1 MREEEEQEEEVAA
14 PLHRS
19 FAALRVDVPRVI
31 LFRTFLDGFPM
42 SLRILGFI
50 LAVALLVGYR
60 LIKPRAQ
67 ASDLPGPWN
76 LSTLFLASALTLF
89 AELALIR
96 WVATEVRVFAY
107 VKNLALLLCFLGFGL
122 GCALARQRPRW
133 QTAATAL
140 VGLIAIVRLPWRGP
154 QVMETLSQ
162 YLGAAQDIEIW
173 ATRAAQDTSG
183 FLLAVAVTAILLL
196 LITYIFIPIGQTVS
210 RQIELAPRTLYG
222 YSWNLAGSLAGILA
236 FFAVSWLALPPAVWF
251 AIVLAGMALLQSN
264 RSDTLWLAAAVLPVA
279 LLLFDPSTPHHFNLW
294 TPYQQIEVEDQ
305 YFPDGELLDAQ
316 IRVNHTGYQI
326 TVNLSPDFLARH
338 PHLLTEA
345 PDENPYNLPF
355 RFTSPN
361 PRVLIVG
368 SGTGNDV
375 AAALRH
381 QARAVDAVEID
392 PKIFALGR
400 RHPEH
405 PYDDPRVSAHLT
417 DARAFMKRT
426 TARYDLILFGL
437 LDSHTQLSDYS
448 NMRLDNFVYTE
459 ESFREARALLAPGGV
474 LFLKFQI
481 NHSFVGRRLAEM
493 LTRTFAKPPVVF
505 LALSSYTAA
514 ATCFAISP
522 SGQVEAS
529 LAADPRLRQFA
540 ADRRPA
546 FLASPEVAVTPV
558 AVTTDDWPYLYHQ
571 GHWIPG
577 IFYLLSAL
585 VILLAAVLYFQIPEA
600 RSRVPSLFFFSMGA
614 GFLLL
619 ETQVVSRLALYF
631 GTTWQVNGIVIAAI
645 LSALLLANFVIE
657 RQQRAWPRAWT
668 LIGILLGIACAYFI
682 PFSRIP
688 GAAAL
693 VGSFAALIFAIPVF
707 FAGLLFASE
716 FRSADSPAAALGANM
731 LGAVV
736 GGLLENLSLITGM
749 KALLLIAALLYCLAA
764 VGFLGLPAPQ
774 SAASVPPEHRQ

>member
-1 MREEEEQEEEVAA
+1 
-14 PLHRS
+14 
-19 FAALRVDVPRVI
+19 
-31 LFRTFLDGFPM
+31 M

-50 LAVALLVGYR
+50 LAAVVLVGYR
-60 LIKPRAQ
+60 VIKPRTQ
-67 ASDLPGPWN
+67 AAGVPDRWN

-140 VGLIAIVRLPWRGP
+140 VGLIVIVRLPWRGP
-154 QVMETLSQ
+154 QIMETLSQ
-162 YLGAAQDIEIW
+162 SLGAAQDVEIW
-173 ATRAAQDTSG
+173 ATGTMHDTTG
-183 FLLAVAVTAILLL
+183 FLLAVVVITILLL

-210 RQIELAPRTLYG
+210 RQIELAPRPLYG

-251 AIVLAGMALLQSN
+251 TIVLAGMALLQSN
-264 RSDTLWLAAAVLPVA
+264 RSDSIRLAAAVLPVV
-279 LLLFDPSTPHHFNLW
+279 LLLMDPSTPRHFNLW
-294 TPYQQIEVEDQ
+294 TPYQQIDVED
-305 YFPDGELLDAQ
+305 YKFPDGEIRGTD
-316 IRVNHTGYQI
+316 IRVNHTGYQTI
-326 TVNLSPDFLARH
+326 VNLSPDFLARH
-338 PHLLTEA
+338 PQLLKE
-345 PDENPYNLPF
+345 PQDENPYNLPF
-355 RFTSPN
+355 RFASPN

-375 AAALRH
+375 AGALRN
-381 QARAVDAVEID
+381 QSRSVDAVEID
-392 PKIFALGR
+392 PKILALGR
-400 RHPEH
+400 SRHPEH
-405 PYDDPRVSAHLT
+405 PYDDPRVSVHLT

-459 ESFREARALLAPGGV
+459 ESFREARSLLAPDGII
-474 LFLKFQI
+474 FIKFQI
-481 NHSFVGRRLAEM
+481 NHFFMGQRLAEM
-493 LTRTFAKPPVVF
+493 LTRTFGKPPVVF
-505 LALSSYTAA
+505 FAPSSYSTD
-514 ATCFAISP
+514 ATCFVISP
-522 SGQVEAS
+522 SSQVETS
-529 LAADPRLRQFA
+529 LAADPRLRQLVDA
-540 ADRRPA
+540 RPRS
-546 FLASPEVAVTPV
+546 FLASPSGAAPGAVNPV

-585 VILLAAVLYFQIPEA
+585 VILLAAAFYFQIPEA
-600 RSRVPSLFFFSMGA
+600 RTRVPSLFFFSMGA

-619 ETQVVSRLALYF
+619 ETQIVSRLALYF

-645 LSALLLANFVIE
+645 LSALLLANFVIDK
-657 RQQRAWPRAWT
+657 RGQRLPWSRSWT
-668 LIGILLGIACAYFI
+668 LAGILVGIACAYFV
-682 PFSRIP
+682 PFNRIP
-688 GAAAL
+688 GSASL

-736 GGLLENLSLITGM
+736 GGLLENLSLIVGM
-749 KALLLIAALLYCLAA
+749 KALLLVAALLYSLAA
-764 VGFLGLPAPQ
+764 LGFLGLPSRPT
-774 SAASVPPEHRQ
+774 AALNQR

>member
-1 MREEEEQEEEVAA
+1 
-14 PLHRS
+14 
-19 FAALRVDVPRVI
+19 
-31 LFRTFLDGFPM
+31 M
-42 SLRILGFI
+42 SLHIPGFI
-50 LAVALLVGYR
+50 LAAVLLVGYR
-60 LIKPRAQ
+60 VIKPRTQ
-67 ASDLPGPWN
+67 AFALPDRWS

-140 VGLIAIVRLPWRGP
+140 VGLIVIVRLPWRGP
-154 QVMETLSQ
+154 QIMESLSQ

-173 ATRAAQDTSG
+173 ATHTVHDTTG
-183 FLLAVAVTAILLL
+183 FVLAVMVTTILLL
-196 LITYIFIPIGQTVS
+196 FITYIFIPIGQTVS
-210 RQIELAPRTLYG
+210 RQIELAPRALYG

-251 AIVLAGMALLQSN
+251 TVVLGGMALLQSN
-264 RSDTLWLAAAVLPVA
+264 RSDTMRIAAAVLPVA
-279 LLLFDPSTPHHFNLW
+279 FLLVDPSTPHHFNLW
-294 TPYQQIEVEDQ
+294 TPYQQIEVEDEN
-305 YFPDGELLDAQ
+305 FPDGELSGTE
-316 IRVNHTGYQI
+316 IRVNHTGYQKI
-326 TVNLSPDFLARH
+326 VNLSPDFLARH
-338 PHLLTEA
+338 PGLLTEA

-355 RFTSPN
+355 RFTSAN
-361 PRVLIVG
+361 PSVLIVG

-381 QARAVDAVEID
+381 QSRVVDAVEID
-392 PKIFALGR
+392 PKILDLGRR

-426 TARYDLILFGL
+426 SARYDLILFGL

-459 ESFREARALLAPGGV
+459 ESFREARALLAPDGI
-474 LFLKFQI
+474 LFIKFQV
-481 NHSFVGRRLAEM
+481 NHPFVGRRLAEM
-493 LTRTFAKPPVVF
+493 LTRTFGKAPVVF
-505 LALSSYTAA
+505 SAPSTYTAA

-522 SGQVEAS
+522 SGQVETS
-529 LAADPRLRQFA
+529 LAADSRLSQFVA
-540 ADRRPA
+540 ARRPA
-546 FLASPEVAVTPV
+546 FFALPEV

-571 GHWIPG
+571 GHWVPG

-585 VILLAAVLYFQIPEA
+585 VILLAAVFYFQIPEA

-645 LSALLLANFVIE
+645 LSALLLANFIIE
-657 RQQRAWPRAWT
+657 RQPRAWPRSWT
-668 LIGILLGIACAYFI
+668 LLGILVGIACAYFI

-688 GAAAL
+688 GSAAL
-693 VGSFAALIFAIPVF
+693 VGAFAALIFAIPVF

-716 FRSADSPAAALGANM
+716 FRSVDSPAAALGANM

-736 GGLLENLSLITGM
+736 GGLLENLSLIIGM
-749 KALLLIAALLYCLAA
+749 KALLLVAALLYSLAA
-764 VGFLGLPAPQ
+764 LGFLGLPSPRLDKR
-774 SAASVPPEHRQ
+774 S

>member
-1 MREEEEQEEEVAA
+1 
-14 PLHRS
+14 
-19 FAALRVDVPRVI
+19 
-31 LFRTFLDGFPM
+31 M
-42 SLRILGFI
+42 SLRVPGFI
-50 LAVALLVGYR
+50 LAALLFVGYR
-60 LIKPRAQ
+60 VIKPRAQ
-67 ASDLPGPWN
+67 ASDKPERWN
-76 LSTLFLASALTLF
+76 LSMLFLASALTLF

-133 QTAATAL
+133 QTAVTAL
-140 VGLIAIVRLPWRGP
+140 VGLIVIVRLPWRGP
-154 QVMETLSQ
+154 QIMESLSQ
-162 YLGAAQDIEIW
+162 YLGASQDIEIW
-173 ATRAAQDTSG
+173 ATHALHDSTG
-183 FLLAVAVTAILLL
+183 LLLAVAVTAILLF

-210 RQIELAPRTLYG
+210 RQIELAPRPLYG
-222 YSWNLAGSLAGILA
+222 YSWNLAGSLVGILA
-236 FFAVSWLALPPAVWF
+236 FFAVSWFALPPAVWF
-251 AIVLAGMALLQSN
+251 TIILAGMALLQSN
-264 RSDTLWLAAAVLPVA
+264 RGDTLRLAAALVPVVF
-279 LLLFDPSTPHHFNLW
+279 LLVDPATPHHFNLW
-294 TPYQQIEVEDQ
+294 TPYQQIELEDET
-305 YFPDGELLDAQ
+305 FPNGELLRTE
-316 IRVNHTGYQI
+316 IRVNHTGYQVI
-326 TVNLSPDFLARH
+326 ANLSPDFLERH
-338 PHLLTEA
+338 PQLLKEA

-355 RFTSPN
+355 RFTTPN
-361 PRVLIVG
+361 PSVLIVG

-381 QARAVDAVEID
+381 QSRHVDAVEID
-392 PKIFALGR
+392 PKILDLGRR

-459 ESFREARALLAPGGV
+459 ESFREARALLAPDGI
-474 LFLKFQI
+474 LFIKFQI
-481 NHSFVGRRLAEM
+481 NHPFVGRRLAEM
-493 LTRTFAKPPVVF
+493 LTSTFGKAPVIF
-505 LALSSYTAA
+505 LAPSSYTVG

-529 LAADPRLRQFA
+529 LAADPRLRDLVA
-540 ADRRPA
+540 ARQPA
-546 FLASPEVAVTPV
+546 FLALPKV

-585 VILLAAVLYFQIPEA
+585 VILLAALFYFQIPEA
-600 RSRVPSLFFFSMGA
+600 RTRIPSLFFFSMGA

-657 RQQRAWPRAWT
+657 KKQRAWPRTWT
-668 LIGILLGIACAYFI
+668 LTGILAGIACAYFV
-682 PFSRIP
+682 PFQRIP
-688 GAAAL
+688 GSAAL
-693 VGSFAALIFAIPVF
+693 VGSFAAMVFAIPVF

-716 FRSADSPAAALGANM
+716 FSSVESPAAALGANM

-736 GGLLENLSLITGM
+736 GGLLENLSLIVGM
-749 KALLLIAALLYCLAA
+749 KALLVVAAILYFLAA
-764 VGFLGLPAPQ
+764 VGFRGLKSPQ
-774 SAASVPPEHRQ
+774 PDGR

>member
-1 MREEEEQEEEVAA
+1 
-14 PLHRS
+14 
-19 FAALRVDVPRVI
+19 
-31 LFRTFLDGFPM
+31 
-42 SLRILGFI
+42 
-50 LAVALLVGYR
+50 
-60 LIKPRAQ
+60 
-67 ASDLPGPWN
+67 
-76 LSTLFLASALTLF
+76 
-89 AELALIR
+89 
-96 WVATEVRVFAY
+96 VFAY

-140 VGLIAIVRLPWRGP
+140 IGLIVIVRLPWRGA
-154 QVMETLSQ
+154 QIMETLSQ
-162 YLGAAQDIEIW
+162 SLGAAQDVEIW
-173 ATRAAQDTSG
+173 ATGTRHDTTG
-183 FLLAVAVTAILLL
+183 FLLAVVVTTILLL

-210 RQIELAPRTLYG
+210 RQIELAPRPLYG

-251 AIVLAGMALLQSN
+251 TIVLACMALLQSN
-264 RSDTLWLAAAVLPVA
+264 RGDTIRLAAAIVPVA
-279 LLLFDPSTPHHFNLW
+279 LLLFDASTPHQFKLW
-294 TPYQQIEVEDQ
+294 TPYQQIEVDDK
-305 YFPDGELLDAQ
+305 YLPNGDLFGTL
-316 IRVNHTGYQI
+316 IRVNHTGYQSI
-326 TVNLSPDFLARH
+326 VNLSPEFLGLH
-338 PHLLTEA
+338 PGLLKEA

-361 PRVLIVG
+361 PSVLIVG

-381 QARAVDAVEID
+381 QSRAVDAVEID
-392 PKIFALGR
+392 PKILDLGR
-400 RHPEH
+400 HRHPEH

-426 TARYDLILFGL
+426 TTHYDLILFGL

-459 ESFREARALLAPGGV
+459 ESFREARALLAPDGV

-481 NHSFVGRRLAEM
+481 NHPFVGRRLAEM
-493 LTRTFAKPPVVF
+493 LTRTFGKAPVVF
-505 LALSSYTAA
+505 LAPSSYTAA
-514 ATCFAISP
+514 ASCFAISS
-522 SGQVEAS
+522 SGQVETS
-529 LAADPRLRQFA
+529 LAADQRLREFVA
-540 ADRRPA
+540 ARRPA
-546 FLASPEVAVTPV
+546 FLALPQV

-585 VILLAAVLYFQIPEA
+585 VILLAGVFYFQIPEA

-645 LSALLLANFVIE
+645 LSALLLANFVIDKRGQRSS
-657 RQQRAWPRAWT
+657 RQGSSWPRSWT
-668 LIGILLGIACAYFI
+668 LAGILLGIACAYFV
-682 PFSRIP
+682 PFNRIP
-688 GAAAL
+688 GSPAL

-716 FRSADSPAAALGANM
+716 FRSAESPAAALGANM

-736 GGLLENLSLITGM
+736 GGLLENLSLIIGM
-749 KALLLIAALLYCLAA
+749 KALLLVAAILYALAA
-764 VGFLGLPAPQ
+764 MGFLGLP
-774 SAASVPPEHRQ
+774 SRGTAALKQP

>member
-1 MREEEEQEEEVAA
+1 
-14 PLHRS
+14 
-19 FAALRVDVPRVI
+19 
-31 LFRTFLDGFPM
+31 M
-42 SLRILGFI
+42 SSRILGFI
-50 LAVALLVGYR
+50 LAAVVLAGYR
-60 LIKPRAQ
+60 VIKPRTL
-67 ASDLPGPWN
+67 ASDLPDRWN

-133 QTAATAL
+133 QTATTAL
-140 VGLIAIVRLPWRGP
+140 IGLIVIVRLPWRGP
-154 QVMETLSQ
+154 QIMESLSQ
-162 YLGAAQDIEIW
+162 YLGAAQDVEIW
-173 ATRAAQDTSG
+173 ATRAVHDTTG
-183 FLLAVAVTAILLL
+183 FLLAVAVTTILLL

-251 AIVLAGMALLQSN
+251 IIVLAGMALLQAK
-264 RSDTLWLAAAVLPVA
+264 RSDTIRIAAAVLPIA
-279 LLLFDPSTPHHFNLW
+279 LLLVDPSTPHHFNLW
-294 TPYQQIEVEDQ
+294 TPYQQIELEDEN
-305 YFPDGELLDAQ
+305 FPNGELSRTQ
-316 IRVNHTGYQI
+316 IRVNHTGYQVI
-326 TVNLSPDFLARH
+326 VNLSPDFLARH
-338 PHLLTEA
+338 PNLLREA

-355 RFTSPN
+355 RFTTPN
-361 PRVLIVG
+361 PSVLIVG

-381 QARAVDAVEID
+381 QSRAVDAVEID
-392 PKIFALGR
+392 PKILDLGRR

-426 TARYDLILFGL
+426 RARYDLILFGL

-481 NHSFVGRRLAEM
+481 NHPFVGRRLAEM
-493 LTRTFAKPPVVF
+493 LTRTFGKAPVVF
-505 LALSSYTAA
+505 LAPSSYTAA

-529 LAADPRLRQFA
+529 LAADPRLREFVA
-540 ADRRPA
+540 ARRPA
-546 FLASPEVAVTPV
+546 FLALPEV

-585 VILLAAVLYFQIPEA
+585 VILLAAVFYFEIPEA

-657 RQQRAWPRAWT
+657 RRGQQRAWPRAWT
-668 LIGILLGIACAYFI
+668 LTGILVGIACAYFV
-682 PFSRIP
+682 PFHRIP
-688 GAAAL
+688 GSAAL
-693 VGSFAALIFAIPVF
+693 VGSFAALVFAIPVF

-736 GGLLENLSLITGM
+736 GGLLENLSLIVGM
-749 KALLLIAALLYCLAA
+749 KALLLVAALLYSLAA
-764 VGFLGLPAPQ
+764 VGFLGLPSLRP
-774 SAASVPPEHRQ
+774 ASSIPPGPRQI

>member
-1 MREEEEQEEEVAA
+1 MSSPDQACIGKASEVIAA
-14 PLHRS
+14 PSVKAVSPHRM
-19 FAALRVDVPRVI
+19 
-31 LFRTFLDGFPM
+31 LFCSTLPSTEINVTF
-42 SLRILGFI
+42 RIAGFI
-50 LAVALLVGYR
+50 LAALLLAAYR
-60 LIKPRAQ
+60 VIKPRTQ
-67 ASDLPGPWN
+67 IQPLSWN

-96 WVATEVRVFAY
+96 WVATEIRVFAY

-140 VGLIAIVRLPWRGP
+140 LGLIVIVRLPWRGP
-154 QVMETLSQ
+154 QIMESLSQ

-173 ATRAAQDTSG
+173 ATHTAHDSTG
-183 FLLAVAVTAILLL
+183 FLLAVFVTVILLL

-210 RQIELAPRTLYG
+210 RQIELAPRPLYG

-236 FFAVSWLALPPAVWF
+236 FFAVSWMALPPVLWF
-251 AIVLAGMALLQSN
+251 TVVLVAMALLQSN
-264 RSDTLWLAAAVLPVA
+264 RTDRIRIAAAVLPVA
-279 LLLFDPSTPHHFNLW
+279 FLLFDPSTSHRFNLW
-294 TPYQQIEVEDQ
+294 TPYQQIEVEDEH
-305 YFPDGELLDAQ
+305 FPDGELSRTQ
-316 IRVNHTGYQI
+316 IRVNHTGYQVV
-326 TVNLSPDFLARH
+326 VNLSPGFLARH
-338 PHLLTEA
+338 PQLLQEA
-345 PDENPYNLPF
+345 QEDNPYNLPF
-355 RFTSPN
+355 RFAPPN

-381 QARAVDAVEID
+381 QSRTVDAVEID
-392 PKIFALGR
+392 PKILDLGL

-417 DARAFMKRT
+417 DARAFMKRA

-437 LDSHTQLSDYS
+437 LDSHTQLSDYA

-474 LFLKFQI
+474 LFIKFQV
-481 NHSFVGRRLAEM
+481 NHPFVGQRLAEM
-493 LTRTFAKPPVVF
+493 LARTFGKDPVVF
-505 LALSSYTAA
+505 LAPSSYTAG

-522 SGQVEAS
+522 SAQVEAS
-529 LAADPRLRQFA
+529 LASDSRLSEFVA
-540 ADRRPA
+540 ARHPA
-546 FLASPEVAVTPV
+546 YLASPGLAAAPI
-558 AVTTDDWPYLYHQ
+558 AVTTDDWPYLYHL

-585 VILLAAVLYFQIPEA
+585 VVLLAAAFYFQIPEA
-600 RSRVPSLFFFSMGA
+600 RTRVPSLFFFSMGA

-645 LSALLLANFVIE
+645 LFALLFANFIIE
-657 RQQRAWPRAWT
+657 KQQYPWPRAWT
-668 LIGILLGIACAYFI
+668 LFGILAGIACAYFV
-682 PFSRIP
+682 PFHRIP
-688 GAAAL
+688 GSATL
-693 VGSFAALIFAIPVF
+693 VGSCAAIVFSIPVF

-736 GGLLENLSLITGM
+736 GGLLENLSLIVGM
-749 KALLLIAALLYCLAA
+749 KALLLLAAILYSLAA
-764 VGFLGLPAPQ
+764 VGFLGLPKPRLA
-774 SAASVPPEHRQ
+774 SAVHPDPKQP

>member
-1 MREEEEQEEEVAA
+1 
-14 PLHRS
+14 
-19 FAALRVDVPRVI
+19 
-31 LFRTFLDGFPM
+31 
-42 SLRILGFI
+42 
-50 LAVALLVGYR
+50 
-60 LIKPRAQ
+60 
-67 ASDLPGPWN
+67 
-76 LSTLFLASALTLF
+76 
-89 AELALIR
+89 
-96 WVATEVRVFAY
+96 
-107 VKNLALLLCFLGFGL
+107 
-122 GCALARQRPRW
+122 
-133 QTAATAL
+133 
-140 VGLIAIVRLPWRGP
+140 
-154 QVMETLSQ
+154 
-162 YLGAAQDIEIW
+162 
-173 ATRAAQDTSG
+173 
-183 FLLAVAVTAILLL
+183 
-196 LITYIFIPIGQTVS
+196 
-210 RQIELAPRTLYG
+210 
-222 YSWNLAGSLAGILA
+222 
-236 FFAVSWLALPPAVWF
+236 
-251 AIVLAGMALLQSN
+251 MALLQSN
-264 RSDTLWLAAAVLPVA
+264 RSDSIWLAAAVLPVT

-305 YFPDGELLDAQ
+305 YLPDGEVRDTQ

-505 LALSSYTAA
+505 LATSSYTAA

-529 LAADPRLRQFA
+529 LAADPRLRQFVT
-540 ADRRPA
+540 DRSPA
-546 FLASPEVAVTPV
+546 FLASPEVAVTS
-558 AVTTDDWPYLYHQ
+558 DDWPYLYHQ

-585 VILLAAVLYFQIPEA
+585 VILLAAVLYFRIPEA

-657 RQQRAWPRAWT
+657 RQQRAWPRSWT

-736 GGLLENLSLITGM
+736 GGLLENLSLIIGM
-749 KALLLIAALLYCLAA
+749 KALLVVAALLYSLAA
-764 VGFLGLPAPQ
+764 VGFLGLPSPRAPQ
-774 SAASVPPEHRQ
+774 LS

>member
-1 MREEEEQEEEVAA
+1 M
-14 PLHRS
+14 S
-19 FAALRVDVPRVI
+19 F
-31 LFRTFLDGFPM
+31 
-42 SLRILGFI
+42 RITGFI
-50 LAVALLVGYR
+50 LAAAVLLAYH

-67 ASDLPGPWN
+67 TSAPPDRWN

-133 QTAATAL
+133 QTATTAL
-140 VGLIAIVRLPWRGP
+140 LGLIVIVRLPWRGP
-154 QVMETLSQ
+154 EIMESLSQ
-162 YLGAAQDIEIW
+162 YLGAAQDVEIW
-173 ATRAAQDTSG
+173 ATGTKHDTGG
-183 FLLAVAVTAILLL
+183 FLLAVAVTTILLL

-210 RQIELAPRTLYG
+210 RQIELAPRPLYG
-222 YSWNLAGSLAGILA
+222 YSWNLAGSLVGILA
-236 FFAVSWLALPPAVWF
+236 FFAVSWLALPPAIWLTL
-251 AIVLAGMALLQSN
+251 VLVCMALLQSN
-264 RSDTLWLAAAVLPVA
+264 RSDTIRLAMAIVPVA
-279 LLLFDPSTPHHFNLW
+279 ILLFDPSTPHSFNLW
-294 TPYQQIEVEDQ
+294 TPYQQIEVDDKT
-305 YFPDGELLDAQ
+305 FPNGEISGTV
-316 IRVNHTGYQI
+316 IRVNHTGYQMI
-326 TVNLSPDFLARH
+326 SNLSSEFLARH
-338 PHLLTEA
+338 PQLLDEA
-345 PDENPYNLPF
+345 VDENPYNMPF
-355 RFTSPN
+355 RFTTPSPN
-361 PRVLIVG
+361 VLIVG
-368 SGTGNDV
+368 AGTGNDV

-381 QARAVDAVEID
+381 QASHVDAVEID
-392 PKIFALGR
+392 PKILELGR
-400 RHPEH
+400 SRHPEH

-474 LFLKFQI
+474 MFLKFQI
-481 NHSFVGRRLAEM
+481 NHPFVGRRLAEM
-493 LTRTFAKPPVVF
+493 LTSTFGKAPVVF
-505 LALSSYTAA
+505 KAPSSYTAG

-522 SGQVEAS
+522 SAQVETS
-529 LAADPRLRQFA
+529 LAADPRLGQFVA
-540 ADRRPA
+540 AHPPA
-546 FLASPEVAVTPV
+546 FLGQPDV

-585 VILLAAVLYFQIPEA
+585 VILLAAAFYFQIPEA
-600 RSRVPSLFFFSMGA
+600 RTRVPSLFFFSMGA

-645 LSALLLANFVIE
+645 LSALLLANYVIE
-657 RQQRAWPRAWT
+657 RQQRAWPRSWN
-668 LIGILLGIACAYFI
+668 LLGILAGIACAYFV
-682 PFSRIP
+682 PFNRIP
-688 GAAAL
+688 GSATL
-693 VGSFAALIFAIPVF
+693 VGLIAAIVFAIPIF

-716 FRSADSPAAALGANM
+716 FRNAESPAAALGANI

-736 GGLLENLSLITGM
+736 GGLLENVSLIIGM
-749 KALLLIAALLYCLAA
+749 KALLAVAALLYVLAA
-764 VGFLGLPAPQ
+764 AGFRSLP
-774 SAASVPPEHRQ
+774 SEKKAA

>member
-1 MREEEEQEEEVAA
+1 
-14 PLHRS
+14 
-19 FAALRVDVPRVI
+19 
-31 LFRTFLDGFPM
+31 M
-42 SLRILGFI
+42 SLRILGFM
-50 LAVALLVGYR
+50 LAAVVLVGYR
-60 LIKPRAQ
+60 VAKPRAQ
-67 ASDLPGPWN
+67 VSDLPDRWN
-76 LSTLFLASALTLF
+76 LSTLFLASTLTLF

-140 VGLIAIVRLPWRGP
+140 LGLMVIVRLPWRGP
-154 QVMETLSQ
+154 QIMETLSQ
-162 YLGAAQDIEIW
+162 SLGAAQDVEIW
-173 ATRAAQDTSG
+173 ATGTRHDTTG
-183 FLLAVAVTAILLL
+183 FLLAVVVTTILLL

-210 RQIELAPRTLYG
+210 RQIELAPRPLYG

-236 FFAVSWLALPPAVWF
+236 FFAVSWLALPPTIWF
-251 AIVLAGMALLQSN
+251 TIVLAGMALLQSN
-264 RSDTLWLAAAVLPVA
+264 RNDTIRLAAAIVPVA
-279 LLLFDPSTPHHFNLW
+279 LLLFDASTPHQFKLW
-294 TPYQQIEVEDQ
+294 TPYQQIEVDDK
-305 YFPDGELLDAQ
+305 FLPSGELFGTL
-316 IRVNHTGYQI
+316 IRVNHTGYQTI
-326 TVNLSPDFLARH
+326 VNLSPDFLGRH
-338 PHLLTEA
+338 PGLLKEA

-355 RFTSPN
+355 RFAPPN
-361 PRVLIVG
+361 PSVLIVG

-375 AAALRH
+375 AGALRN
-381 QARAVDAVEID
+381 QSRSVDAVEID
-392 PKIFALGR
+392 PKILALGR
-400 RHPEH
+400 SRHPEH
-405 PYDDPRVSAHLT
+405 PYDDPRVSTHLT

-459 ESFREARALLAPGGV
+459 ESFREARSLLAPNGV
-474 LFLKFQI
+474 IFIKFQI
-481 NHSFVGRRLAEM
+481 NHFFMGQRLAEM
-493 LTRTFAKPPVVF
+493 LSRTFGKPPVVF
-505 LALSSYTAA
+505 FAPSSYSTD
-514 ATCFAISP
+514 ATCFVISP
-522 SGQVEAS
+522 SSQVETS
-529 LAADPRLRQFA
+529 LAADPRLRQFVDA
-540 ADRRPA
+540 RPRS
-546 FLASPEVAVTPV
+546 FIASPSGAAPGAVAPV

-585 VILLAAVLYFQIPEA
+585 VILLAAVFYFQIPEA

-657 RQQRAWPRAWT
+657 RQTPERKPFAWSRSWT
-668 LIGILLGIACAYFI
+668 LIGILLGIACAYFV
-682 PFSRIP
+682 PFNRIP
-688 GAAAL
+688 GSAAL

-716 FRSADSPAAALGANM
+716 FRSAESPAAALGANM

-736 GGLLENLSLITGM
+736 GGLLENLSLIIGM
-749 KALLLIAALLYCLAA
+749 KALLLVAALLYSLAA
-764 VGFLGLPAPQ
+764 LGFLGLSSRGA
-774 SAASVPPEHRQ
+774 AASISPALKQP

>member
-1 MREEEEQEEEVAA
+1 
-14 PLHRS
+14 
-19 FAALRVDVPRVI
+19 
-31 LFRTFLDGFPM
+31 M
-42 SLRILGFI
+42 SLRIPGFI
-50 LAVALLVGYR
+50 LAALLLIGYR
-60 LIKPRAQ
+60 VIRSRAQ
-67 ASDLPGPWN
+67 ASDLSERWN

-133 QTAATAL
+133 QNAATAL
-140 VGLIAIVRLPWRGP
+140 LGLIVIVRLPWRG
-154 QVMETLSQ
+154 VRIMETLSQ
-162 YLGAAQDIEIW
+162 YLGAAQDVEMW
-173 ATRAAQDTSG
+173 TANAVHDTPG

-210 RQIELAPRTLYG
+210 RQIELAPRPLYG
-222 YSWNLAGSLAGILA
+222 YSWNLAGSLAGILV
-236 FFAVSWLALPPAVWF
+236 FFAVSWLALPPVIWF
-251 AIVLAGMALLQSN
+251 TIVLAGMALLQSN
-264 RSDTLWLAAAVLPVA
+264 RSDTIRIATAVLPVA
-279 LLLFDPSTPHHFNLW
+279 LLLIDPSTPHRFILW
-294 TPYQQIEVEDQ
+294 TPYQQIELQDEN
-305 YFPDGELLDAQ
+305 FPNGDFFRTI
-316 IRVNHTGYQI
+316 IRVNHVGYQAI
-326 TVNLSPDFLARH
+326 VNLSSDFLGRH
-338 PHLLTEA
+338 SGLLHEA
-345 PDENPYNLPF
+345 PDENSYNLPF

-361 PRVLIVG
+361 PSVLIVG

-381 QARAVDAVEID
+381 HASVVDAVEID
-392 PKIFALGR
+392 PKILDLGR
-400 RHPEH
+400 RHHPEH

-459 ESFREARALLAPGGV
+459 ESFREARSLLAPGGV
-474 LFLKFQI
+474 LFLKFAVS
-481 NHSFVGRRLAEM
+481 HSFVGRRLAEM
-493 LTRTFAKPPVVF
+493 LTRTFGKPPVVF
-505 LALSSYTAA
+505 FAPSSYSTD
-514 ATCFAISP
+514 ATCFVISP
-522 SGQVEAS
+522 STQVEAS
-529 LAADPRLRQFA
+529 LAADSRLSNFVA
-540 ADRRPA
+540 AGHPA
-546 FLASPEVAVTPV
+546 FLALPEV

-585 VILLAAVLYFQIPEA
+585 VILLAAVFYFQIPEA
-600 RSRVPSLFFFSMGA
+600 RTRVPSLFFFSMGA

-657 RQQRAWPRAWT
+657 RQQRTWPRSWT
-668 LIGILLGIACAYFI
+668 VAGILVGIACAYFV
-682 PFSRIP
+682 PFHRIP
-688 GAAAL
+688 GSAAL
-693 VGSFAALIFAIPVF
+693 VGSLAALIFALPVF

-716 FRSADSPAAALGANM
+716 FRSAESPAAALGANM

-736 GGLLENLSLITGM
+736 GGLLENLSLIIGM
-749 KALLLIAALLYCLAA
+749 KALLLVAAVLYSLAAL
-764 VGFLGLPAPQ
+764 GFLGLPSRP
-774 SAASVPPEHRQ
+774 AAVSISPALKQP

>member
-1 MREEEEQEEEVAA
+1 M
-14 PLHRS
+14 
-19 FAALRVDVPRVI
+19 FFRVP
-31 LFRTFLDGFPM
+31 
-42 SLRILGFI
+42 GFI
-50 LAVALLVGYR
+50 LAALLLVSYR

-67 ASDLPGPWN
+67 ASDLPERWN
-76 LSTLFLASALTLF
+76 LSTLFLASSLTLF

-133 QTAATAL
+133 QAAVTAL
-140 VGLIAIVRLPWRGP
+140 VGLIVVVRLPWRGP
-154 QVMETLSQ
+154 QIMESLSQ
-162 YLGAAQDIEIW
+162 YLGASQDIEIW
-173 ATRAAQDTSG
+173 ATHAMHDATG
-183 FLLAVAVTAILLL
+183 LLLAVAVAAILLF

-210 RQIELAPRTLYG
+210 RQIELAPRPLYG
-222 YSWNLAGSLAGILA
+222 YSWNLAGSLVGILA
-236 FFAVSWLALPPAVWF
+236 FFAVSWFALPPAVWF
-251 AIVLAGMALLQSN
+251 TVVLAGIALLQSD
-264 RSDTLWLAAAVLPVA
+264 RGAAIRFAAAILPVA
-279 LLLFDPSTPHHFNLW
+279 LLLVDPATPHHFNLW
-294 TPYQQIEVEDQ
+294 TPYQQIELEDET
-305 YFPDGELLDAQ
+305 FPDGELYRTE
-316 IRVNHTGYQI
+316 IRVNHTGYQVI
-326 TVNLSPDFLARH
+326 ADLSPGFLARH
-338 PHLLTEA
+338 PQLLREA
-345 PDENPYNLPF
+345 QDENPYNLPF

-381 QARAVDAVEID
+381 QSRAVDAVEID
-392 PKIFALGR
+392 PKILDLGRR

-459 ESFREARALLAPGGV
+459 ESFREARALLAPDGI
-474 LFLKFQI
+474 LFIKFQI
-481 NHSFVGRRLAEM
+481 NHPFVGRRLAEM
-493 LTRTFAKPPVVF
+493 LAATFGKAPVVF
-505 LALSSYTAA
+505 LAPSSYTVP

-522 SGQVEAS
+522 SGQVETS
-529 LAADPRLRQFA
+529 LAADPRLREFVA
-540 ADRRPA
+540 ARQPA
-546 FLASPEVAVTPV
+546 FLALPKV

-585 VILLAAVLYFQIPEA
+585 VILLAAVFYFQIPEA
-600 RSRVPSLFFFSMGA
+600 RTRIPSLFFFSMGA

-657 RQQRAWPRAWT
+657 KKRRAWPRAWT
-668 LIGILLGIACAYFI
+668 LAGILAGIACAYFV
-682 PFSRIP
+682 PFPRLP
-688 GAAAL
+688 GSAAL
-693 VGSFAALIFAIPVF
+693 VGTIAAIIFAIPVF

-716 FRSADSPAAALGANM
+716 FRAAPYPAAALGANM

-736 GGLLENLSLITGM
+736 GGLLENLSLIVGM
-749 KALLLIAALLYCLAA
+749 KALLVVAAILYSLAAL
-764 VGFLGLPAPQ
+764 GFRGLKSPRPDE
-774 SAASVPPEHRQ
+774 SS

>member
-1 MREEEEQEEEVAA
+1 
-14 PLHRS
+14 
-19 FAALRVDVPRVI
+19 
-31 LFRTFLDGFPM
+31 M

-50 LAVALLVGYR
+50 LAAALLLGYR
-60 LIKPRAQ
+60 LIKPRTHAP
-67 ASDLPGPWN
+67 DLPDRWN

-122 GCALARQRPRW
+122 GCAPARQRPRW

-140 VGLIAIVRLPWRGP
+140 IGLIAIVRLPWRGP
-154 QVMETLSQ
+154 QVMESLSQ
-162 YLGAAQDIEIW
+162 YLGAAQDVEIW
-173 ATRAAQDTSG
+173 ATRAVHDTAG

-210 RQIELAPRTLYG
+210 RQIELAPRPLYG

-236 FFAVSWLALPPAVWF
+236 FFAVSWLALPPAIWF
-251 AIVLAGMALLQSN
+251 TMVLAGMALLESN
-264 RSDTLWLAAAVLPVA
+264 RSNTIWLAAAVLPVA

-305 YFPDGELLDAQ
+305 YLPDGEVRDTQ

-326 TVNLSPDFLARH
+326 TVDLSPDFLARH
-338 PHLLTEA
+338 PNLLTEV

-361 PRVLIVG
+361 PRVLVVG

-405 PYDDPRVSAHLT
+405 PYDDPRVSPHLT

-426 TARYDLILFGL
+426 TERYDLILFGL

-481 NHSFVGRRLAEM
+481 NHSFVGQRLAEM
-493 LTRTFAKPPVVF
+493 LTRTFGKPPVVF
-505 LALSSYTAA
+505 LAPSSYTAG

-522 SGQVEAS
+522 TGQVEAS
-529 LAADPRLRQFA
+529 VAADPRLRQFVF
-540 ADRRPA
+540 DRRPA
-546 FLASPEVAVTPV
+546 FLALPEV

-585 VILLAAVLYFQIPEA
+585 VILLAVVLYFQIPEA

-657 RQQRAWPRAWT
+657 KQPRAWPRART
-668 LIGILLGIACAYFI
+668 LIGILAGIACAYFV
-682 PFSRIP
+682 PFNRIP
-688 GAAAL
+688 GSAAL

-707 FAGLLFASE
+707 FAGLLFAAE

-736 GGLLENLSLITGM
+736 GGLLENLSLIIGM
-749 KALLLIAALLYCLAA
+749 KALLVVAALLYSLAA
-764 VGFLGLPAPQ
+764 LGFRGLPLPR
-774 SAASVPPEHRQ
+774 SAVSIPPEPQP

>member
-1 MREEEEQEEEVAA
+1 
-14 PLHRS
+14 
-19 FAALRVDVPRVI
+19 
-31 LFRTFLDGFPM
+31 M
-42 SLRILGFI
+42 SLRIAGFI
-50 LAVALLVGYR
+50 LAAVLLVAYR
-60 LIKPRAQ
+60 IIKPRTPV
-67 ASDLPGPWN
+67 SDPPERWN

-96 WVATEVRVFAY
+96 WVATEVRVFEY
-107 VKNLALLLCFLGFGL
+107 VKNLALLLCFLGFGV

-133 QTAATAL
+133 QAAVTAL
-140 VGLIAIVRLPWRGP
+140 VGLIVVVRLPWRGP
-154 QVMETLSQ
+154 QIMESLSQ
-162 YLGAAQDIEIW
+162 YLGASQDIEIW
-173 ATRAAQDTSG
+173 ATHAAHDTTG
-183 FLLAVAVTAILLL
+183 LLLAVMVTAMLLF

-210 RQIELAPRTLYG
+210 RQIEMAPRPLYG
-222 YSWNLAGSLAGILA
+222 YSWNLAGSLVGILA

-251 AIVLAGMALLQSN
+251 SIVLAGVALLQSY
-264 RSDTLWLAAAVLPVA
+264 RRDTIRLAAAGVPVV

-294 TPYQQIEVEDQ
+294 TPYQQIELEDKT
-305 YFPDGELLDAQ
+305 FPDGELSRTE
-316 IRVNHTGYQI
+316 IRVNHTGYQV
-326 TVNLSPDFLARH
+326 TVNLSPDFLDRH
-338 PHLLTEA
+338 PQLLKEA

-355 RFTSPN
+355 RFASPN

-381 QARAVDAVEID
+381 QSRAVDAVEID
-392 PKIFALGR
+392 PKILDLGRR

-459 ESFREARALLAPGGV
+459 ESFREARTLLAPDGI
-474 LFLKFQI
+474 LFVKFQI
-481 NHSFVGRRLAEM
+481 NHPFVGRRLAEM
-493 LTRTFAKPPVVF
+493 LTNTFGKTPVVF
-505 LALSSYTAA
+505 LAPSSYTAG

-522 SGQVEAS
+522 SEQVVTS
-529 LAADPRLRQFA
+529 LAADPRLRQFVA
-540 ADRRPA
+540 ARHPA
-546 FLASPEVAVTPV
+546 FLASPEV

-577 IFYLLSAL
+577 IFYLLSGL
-585 VILLAAVLYFQIPEA
+585 VIVLAALFYLQIPEA
-600 RSRVPSLFFFSMGA
+600 RSRVPSLFFFGMGA

-657 RQQRAWPRAWT
+657 RKPSRWSRSWT
-668 LIGILLGIACAYFI
+668 LIGILGGIAWAYFV
-682 PFSRIP
+682 PFHRIP
-688 GAAAL
+688 GSAAM
-693 VGSFAALIFAIPVF
+693 VGFLAAIVFAIPVF

-716 FRSADSPAAALGANM
+716 FRTTASPAAALGANM

-736 GGLLENLSLITGM
+736 GGLLENLSLIVGM
-749 KALLLIAALLYCLAA
+749 KALLVVAAILYSLAAL
-764 VGFLGLPAPQ
+764 GFRGLQSPQPA
-774 SAASVPPEHRQ
+774 ER